1 MSAEKTN
8 HAIPVRKDVP
18 VTDTWDL
25 AALYASE
32 SEWEGEFNLLKTA
45 VDEAPAYRGT
55 LGSSA
60 QALLS
65 VLRWLAKTSLIAERV
80 LHYAFLCHA
89 SDGGDAQ
96 NQRRRGMASQAQ
108 TAFAAAIS
116 YVDPEIQAIDETQLR
131 QWIAQPDFSDYRVMI
146 EKLIRF
152 KPHVLSEN
160 EERILALQSE
170 VGANSHGTFGALTN
184 VDFDFGTIETPEG
197 TMPLTQ
203 STYSTFLQNRNR
215 ELREKAYRQFYGVYD
230 NHKNTLASLYDGSV
244 KQDIFRSKV
253 RAYPDSRAMFL
264 FPDRV
269 DSSVYDNLITAVHE
283 ALPLLHRY
291 YDIRRRMLKLEKLA
305 HYDAY
310 VPLVEGV
317 DVHHAY
323 DDAVKVCCE
332 ALSPLGE
339 DYVSTIRSGLTTERW
354 VDRYE
359 NKGKRSGA
367 FSAGSYST
375 KPYILLN
382 YKEDVLRD
390 VFTMIHEGGHSMH
403 SYYSVRNNPYPSYD
417 YTIFEAEVA
426 STFNEQLLA
435 DYLFKKA
442 ENKAMA
448 AYVVGKQIDDI
459 VATLFRQTMFAEYE
473 MLMHR
478 QVEQG
483 EPITVESLR
492 STYRGLLEKYFGPEV
507 ELLPQSDLEGMR
519 IPHFYTAFY
528 VYKYAT
534 GLSASIALADK
545 VMHGNTVDRDRYLA
559 FLKSGGSTYPIDS
572 LKTAGVDM
580 STPEPVRN
588 ATRKFGELLDQFEK
602 LMA

>member
-1 MSAEKTN
+1 MSVEKNT
-8 HAIPVRKDVP
+8 HTIPARKDVP
-18 VTDTWDL
+18 VSDTWDL
-25 AALYASE
+25 AAMYASE
-32 SEWEGEFNLLKTA
+32 SEWESDFNLLKA
-45 VDEAPAYRGT
+45 SVEEAATYRGT
-55 LGSSA
+55 LGSSS

-65 VLRWLAKTSLIAERV
+65 ALKWLAKTSLVAERV

-89 SDGGDAQ
+89 ADGGDPQ
-96 NQRRRGMASQAQ
+96 NQRRRGMASQVQ
-108 TAFAAAIS
+108 TTFAAAIS
-116 YVDPEIQAIDETQLR
+116 FVDPEIQSIDESLLR
-131 QWIAQPDFSDYRVMI
+131 RWIAQPEFADFQVMI

-152 KPHVLSEN
+152 KPHVLLEN

-197 TMPLTQ
+197 TLPLTQ
-203 STYSTFLQNRNR
+203 STYSSFMQNRDR
-215 ELREKAYRQFYGVYD
+215 KLREKAYRQFYAVYD

-253 RAYPDSRAMFL
+253 RSYADSRSMFL

-269 DSSVYDNLITAVHE
+269 DGSVYDNLIAAVHE

-291 YDIRRRMLKLEKLA
+291 YDIRRRMLKLDKLA

-317 DVHHAY
+317 DVHHPY
-323 DDAVKVCCE
+323 EEAVRLCCE
-332 ALSPLGE
+332 ALAPLGA
-339 DYVSTIRSGLTTERW
+339 DYVHTIRDGLTTERW

-442 ENKAMA
+442 ESKAMA

-473 MLMHR
+473 MLIHR

-492 STYRGLLEKYFGPEV
+492 STYRSLLETYFGPEV
-507 ELLPQSDLEGMR
+507 ELLAESDLEGMR

-545 VMHGNTVDRDRYLA
+545 VMHGTSVDRDRYLD

-588 ATRKFGELLDQFEK
+588 ATRKFGELLDQFEN